1 MVVGGGD
8 GVGDE
13 NKCKKYVEKLQRKD
27 TFWKQTT
34 AASVALFVM

>member
-1 MVVGGGD
+1 MVMGLCCCWRIMVVGGGD

-27 TFWKQTT
+27 TF
-34 AASVALFVM
+34 